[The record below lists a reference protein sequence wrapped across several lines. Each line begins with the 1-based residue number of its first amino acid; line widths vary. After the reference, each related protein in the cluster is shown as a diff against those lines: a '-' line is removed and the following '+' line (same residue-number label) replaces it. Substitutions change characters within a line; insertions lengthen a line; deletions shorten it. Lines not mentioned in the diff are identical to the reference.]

1 MIRVVSAIAIALL
14 ATALLLSRCTPIT
27 ANELIR
33 ASAAGNLPHVQQLI
47 ARFDVN
53 AGAFDAGETALIA
66 AAANGHDDIVAF
78 LLSNGADINLPDAG
92 GTPLFWAAFQGHAA
106 TFELLRTR
114 GARLNADEKAVAR
127 LISVLNDKG
136 HYRLRAAVEQ
146 VAKEESTRRAGR
158 RWSP

>member
-1 MIRVVSAIAIALL
+1 MIRAVSAIAIALL
-14 ATALLLSRCTPIT
+14 AAVLILSRCTPIT

-33 ASAAGNLPHVQQLI
+33 ASAAGNLPQVQQLI
-47 ARFDVN
+47 TRFDVN
-53 AGAFDAGETALIA
+53 AGAFDSGETALIA
-66 AAANGHDDIVAF
+66 AVANGHDEVVAF
-78 LLSNGADINLPDAG
+78 LLSNGADVNLSDAG

-127 LISVLNDKG
+127 LISDLNDKG

-146 VAKEESTRRAGR
+146 AAKEESAGSTGW